1 MKNGGSFQFAM
12 LVITRGYKLS
22 WHHHKT
28 CRITFLGARPV
39 QKGQEV
45 GPATSLTVPKN
56 AENRKLPK
64 NCVKNGRYPQ
74 KIAMFNR
81 RMMISMISHWTLA
94 FSHNFSEKPGKRSA
108 LKRERKTARHVFS
121 SFPAFE
127 GLNAPALGEMWSRLQ
142 PAQTRFGGK
151 KASISQYGN
160 CRETIE
166 PLVIFV
172 SQNQS
177 KSPAW
182 RRKLQFFP
190 HLVSLLLRERHQKLQ
205 TCRHGSVPYLF
216 RFIHIFHAGHINIH
230 KPNSGSLKNRISTT
244 YLCVCGF

>member
-74 KIAMFNR
+74 KNA
-81 RMMISMISHWTLA
+81 
-94 FSHNFSEKPGKRSA
+94 
-108 LKRERKTARHVFS
+108 VFS
-121 SFPAFE
+121 WWKLPTI
-127 GLNAPALGEMWSRLQ
+127 GLQGYPMFR
-142 PAQTRFGGK
+142 PITRILSIHAETEWWGMVNDNFGGPWSAVTESIWHRGYQGFAEIDHICSIDEMSVLFGWFDPTK
-151 KASISQYGN
+151 IDLFVESMKLGQFEASD
-160 CRETIE
+160 
-166 PLVIFV
+166 
-172 SQNQS
+172 
-177 KSPAW
+177 
-182 RRKLQFFP
+182 
-190 HLVSLLLRERHQKLQ
+190 
-205 TCRHGSVPYLF
+205 F
-216 RFIHIFHAGHINIH
+216 RIYQHELGTWKTSRWH
-230 KPNSGSLKNRISTT
+230 R
-244 YLCVCGF
+244 